1 MIPLSGKAGRLFS
14 PLYPQTYPPNMM
26 CTWTITVPE
35 GHFVKLRI
43 TSFFLEYTCRGSTLQ
58 IRDGQSESSS
68 LLKSFCARKF
78 ESSVFSSG
86 RHLWIRFQTPAD
98 KYSSG
103 TGFSALF
110 EAVNQCKTFF
120 HRSRIFCF
128 SFQCE
133 IVFIF
138 PELCGLLGQHKFT
151 AGIWAV

>member
-1 MIPLSGKAGRLFS
+1 MGPCKVQGVDNVIPLSGKVGRLFS

-98 KYSSG
+98 KYLSG

-120 HRSRIFCF
+120 S
-128 SFQCE
+128 S
-133 IVFIF
+133 
-138 PELCGLLGQHKFT
+138 
-151 AGIWAV
+151 